1 MALKDLILNY
11 ENKTI
16 TNQFVKGKNLIIQ
29 KVVLALQC
37 WTGDWFLDGNF
48 GIPYNL
54 RLDNKSLLLADA
66 QDIILS
72 VDGVI
77 SVQNL
82 DIKTI
87 YIDENRKQKGFSITA
102 SITTKDEEQV
112 VLNGLIP
119 VVGV

>member
-29 KVVLALQC
+29 KVILALQC

-87 YIDENRKQKGFSITA
+87 YIDENRKQKGF
-102 SITTKDEEQV
+102 
-112 VLNGLIP
+112 
-119 VVGV
+119 

>member
-29 KVVLALQC
+29 KVILALQC

>member
-87 YIDENRKQKGFSITA
+87 YIDESRKQKGFSITA

-112 VLNGLIP
+112 ILNGLIP

>member
-16 TNQFVKGKNLIIQ
+16 TNQFTRGKNLIIQ
-29 KVVLALQC
+29 KVILALQC
-37 WTGDWFLDGNF
+37 WTGDWFLDGDF

-66 QDIILS
+66 QEVILS

-82 DIKTI
+82 DIKTV
-87 YIDENRKQKGFSITA
+87 YIGDNQKQKAFEITA
-102 SITTKDEEQV
+102 NLTTRDEEQV
-112 VLNGLIP
+112 ILNGLVP
-119 VVGV
+119 VVGI

>member
-16 TNQFVKGKNLIIQ
+16 TNQFTRGKNLIIQ

-37 WTGDWFLDGNF
+37 WTGDWFLDGDF

-66 QDIILS
+66 QEVILS

-82 DIKTI
+82 DIKTV
-87 YIDENRKQKGFSITA
+87 YIGDNQKQKAFEITA
-102 SITTKDEEQV
+102 NLTTRDEEQV
-112 VLNGLIP
+112 ILNGLVP
-119 VVGV
+119 VVGI

>member
-16 TNQFVKGKNLIIQ
+16 TNQFTRGKNLIIQ

-37 WTGDWFLDGNF
+37 WTGDWFLDGDF

-66 QDIILS
+66 QEIILS

-82 DIKTI
+82 DIKTV
-87 YIDENRKQKGFSITA
+87 YIGDNQKQKAFEITA
-102 SITTKDEEQV
+102 NLTTKDEEQV
-112 VLNGLIP
+112 ILNGLVP
-119 VVGV
+119 VVGI